1 MSNTNNL
8 VIKITSPAFCKSKII
23 SPAILIIKI
32 ISTDNKWNIAGLSEQ
47 KIMSHMSEVGI
58 AYQNNH
64 DIDQPDIVNLLVNG
78 FSSTLREWRDSY
90 PTGLPIFATHIGCG
104 ILDDLNNTILKYF
117 VGTPSPRVSGLLN
130 ILRCSTM
137 TDYRWYQDVFVSWI
151 MLRKDCHKPYWKEM
165 FIDGLPPIFAHK
177 VKQVLIDKNDSLNYD
192 NLIYDDIFSAI
203 KKFGTSMCNNEKLLT
218 YQLQIKK
225 KAKMGNSCKQYGL
238 PPIAHFKQKGKKHD
252 KSHKSYSHKNKKDTK
267 TTLLNLMIFM
277 LKRKM
282 FLKNINTLASL
293 KISLTY

>member
-1 MSNTNNL
+1 MS
-8 VIKITSPAFCKSKII
+8 
-23 SPAILIIKI
+23 
-32 ISTDNKWNIAGLSEQ
+32 G
-47 KIMSHMSEVGI
+47 VGI

-90 PTGLPIFATHIGCG
+90 PIGLPIFATHIGCG
-104 ILDDLNNTILKYF
+104 ILDDLNNAILKYF

-130 ILRCSTM
+130 ILRFFTM

-151 MLRKDCHKPYWKEM
+151 MLRKDCHKPYQKER

-177 VKQVLIDKNDSLNYD
+177 VKQVLIGKNDSLNYD
-192 NLIYDDIFSAI
+192 NLTYDDIFSTI
-203 KKFGTSMCNNEKLLT
+203 KKFGTSMYNNEKLLT

-238 PPIAHFKQKGKKHD
+238 PPTAPFSQLIHLF
-252 KSHKSYSHKNKKDTK
+252 
-267 TTLLNLMIFM
+267 
-277 LKRKM
+277 
-282 FLKNINTLASL
+282 
-293 KISLTY
+293 

>member
-1 MSNTNNL
+1 M
-8 VIKITSPAFCKSKII
+8 
-23 SPAILIIKI
+23 
-32 ISTDNKWNIAGLSEQ
+32 
-47 KIMSHMSEVGI
+47 
-58 AYQNNH
+58 
-64 DIDQPDIVNLLVNG
+64 
-78 FSSTLREWRDSY
+78 
-90 PTGLPIFATHIGCG
+90 PIFATHIGCG

-151 MLRKDCHKPYWKEM
+151 MLRKDCHKPYWKER
-165 FIDGLPPIFAHK
+165 FIDGLPPIFAYK

-225 KAKMGNSCKQYGL
+225 KVKMGNSCKQYGL
-238 PPIAHFKQKGKKHD
+238 PPITHFKQKGKKHD
-252 KSHKSYSHKNKKDTK
+252 KSHKSYSHKKYKRYKNNFVKPNDFHVKKKNVSEKYKHLGKFKNKFNILKIDNKNKK
-267 TTLLNLMIFM
+267 
-277 LKRKM
+277 
-282 FLKNINTLASL
+282 
-293 KISLTY
+293 